1 MALVGPYFVDWTS
14 YRADFE
20 REASAILGRKVTV
33 QGSATARLLPFP
45 SVTFSDVAVAGGPDG
60 GPAMTVETFSMDAE
74 LAPFMSGSVHI
85 FDMRLVRPKAY
96 ITIDE
101 TGAVDWT
108 VRPSAPFDAA
118 HISLEKLTVTEG
130 QIVVHRAAG
139 GRDHLLSEIN
149 TQVSARSLAG
159 PWRIDG
165 TLRLDGARANLQL
178 STGKLDEQG
187 ALKVRM
193 KVDPVVYPLVVETDG
208 DVSIKD
214 GMALYAGTF
223 KVDARSVS
231 KDDLRGIGGATFKL
245 KETVDPK
252 TPPPYRLN
260 GRFALDHKQLDVAE
274 FRFETGSLED
284 PYTADGKALVDLGAD
299 PRFSIEATGA
309 QVRFDESIG
318 AGASAET
325 PSGLTFRDRVA
336 ALQSVL
342 VDLPKPAIPGS
353 INVNLPAIVAGDT
366 TFRDVRMSAE
376 PAEGGWQVND
386 LSATLPGRATLEA
399 DGLLSTDT
407 ELGFKGALLLAVAQ
421 PSGFAAWLARDVDD
435 AIRRLPAAGFKATV
449 ELTQSR
455 QSFSDLELILGRAKF
470 NGSIDAKQ
478 PADTRPLMQL
488 ALQGGALDVDGL
500 AAFASL
506 FVSDS
511 GINRAADQDLDLT
524 LKAGPVA
531 LSGLDAETVDT
542 ALRIR
547 GGQLEIDRLTING
560 LAGASISATASLREF
575 TTAPTGS
582 LDASIVAVD
591 LAPLVSTLAA
601 HYPDNPGLREL
612 DKRASAYPGLLA
624 DTRIDMVA
632 SAAAGADGAPAVAI
646 SANGQ
651 AGGSVFSLT
660 TSASTDPLRFS
671 AAPLSLSFSAINDN
685 AEALL
690 ALYGLPTLPL
700 GMIGA
705 GETSLQAKG
714 TLAGGL
720 ETTAT
725 LTGADFS
732 ADFGGTLA
740 LGVGGAAIKGKV
752 GLRAADLA
760 PWLMTTGVALPGLGL
775 GLPAEFAADATY
787 GKAALALDDL
797 SGTVDE
803 GAFSGALAADFSKPV
818 PHLTG
823 DLNLDALDLGDAAA
837 MVLGEAALAPGEGLW
852 PEAAFQPKVSA
863 PFTADIA
870 LSAGTAFVGMLG
882 TASEARMDA
891 RLDSEG
897 IRIADLEAK
906 AYDGALSGLFELKNT
921 GGTALFTG
929 QMKLTGADLAIL
941 APASGVSGRADITAN
956 LSSSGKSAEALA
968 SALSG
973 SGTAAVRDIVVE
985 GANPD
990 ALQAII
996 AKADAIGRDIDPAQA
1011 AAFVPELAGA
1021 GSFAAGSADIP
1032 FTVAAGVLRSPPVS
1046 FAAPAATL
1054 SAELRADANTA
1065 LVSAAGE
1072 IAYHA
1077 GDEALVGSSPIVR
1090 YTAEGPLGA
1099 VERRFDAEPMAQFL
1113 TQRALEREQA
1123 RVEAMQAVLLEKQRL
1138 RREVR
1143 YYAALQTE
1151 RDKAAEAL
1159 RQAEAEARAKADA
1172 EAKARADEEAR
1183 RKAEEQAAL
1192 DRQAAEKAAAETAR
1206 REAEAQRAAEAARK
1220 AAETEAQKPKPEIE
1234 RAPLPPAAASSDAAP
1249 SSSGNDAAR
1258 SATSDDA
1265 ARSATSDDAARSG
1278 GSNGSAFS
1286 PLSID
1291 SFLRT
1296 LQGSQ

>member
-1 MALVGPYFVDWTS
+1 VGPYFVDWTS

-33 QGSATARLLPFP
+33 QGAATARLLPFP

-60 GPAMTVETFSMDAE
+60 TPAMTVETFSMDAE

-85 FDMRLVRPKAY
+85 FDMRLVRPKAH

-101 TGAVDWT
+101 NGAVDWT
-108 VRPSAPFDAA
+108 MRPSAPFDAS
-118 HISLEKLTVTEG
+118 HISLEKLTITEG

-149 TQVSARSLAG
+149 TQVSARSFAG

-178 STGKLDEQG
+178 STGKLGEDG

-193 KVDPVVYPLVVETDG
+193 KVDPVVYPLVVEADG

-214 GMALYAGTF
+214 GVALYAGAF

-245 KETVDPK
+245 KEPDDAK

-260 GRFALDHKQLDVAE
+260 GRFALDHKKLDISE

-284 PYTADGKALVDLGAD
+284 PYTADGKALVDLGSD

-309 QVRFDESIG
+309 QVRFDESIA
-318 AGASAET
+318 AGAET
-325 PSGLTFRDRVA
+325 PAGLTFKDRIA
-336 ALQSVL
+336 ALQTVL

-366 TFRDVRMSAE
+366 TFRDVRMLAE
-376 PAEGGWQVND
+376 PVAGGWQITD
-386 LSATLPGRATLEA
+386 LAATLPGRTTLEA
-399 DGLLSTDT
+399 NGLLRTDT
-407 ELGFKGALLLAVAQ
+407 ELGFEGSLLLAVAQ

-435 AIRRLPAAGFKATV
+435 AIRRLPAAGFKAKV
-449 ELTQSR
+449 DLAAAK
-455 QSFSDLELILGRAKF
+455 QSFHDLELILGRAKF
-470 NGSIDAKQ
+470 LGTIDAKQ
-478 PADTRPLMQL
+478 PADARPSMQL
-488 ALQGGALDVDGL
+488 ALEGGALDVDGL

-506 FVSDS
+506 FVSDA
-511 GINRAADQDLDLT
+511 GANRAADQDLDLT
-524 LKAGPVA
+524 VKAGPVA
-531 LSGLDAETVDT
+531 LGGLEAETVDT

-547 GGQLEIDRLTING
+547 GGQLEVDRLTVGG
-560 LAGASISATASLREF
+560 LAGASISATASLRDF
-575 TTAPTGS
+575 ATRPTGS
-582 LDASIVAVD
+582 IDASVVAVD
-591 LAPLVSTLAA
+591 LGPLVSALAR
-601 HYPDNPGLREL
+601 HYPANVLLREL
-612 DKRASAYPGLLA
+612 DKRVAAYQGLLD

-632 SAAAGADGAPAVAI
+632 SAAAGADGAPAMAI
-646 SANGQ
+646 SANGH

-660 TSASTDPLRFS
+660 ASGSSDAGKFAT
-671 AAPLSLSFSAINDN
+671 APLSVSFSATNEN
-685 AEALL
+685 AEALV

-700 GMIGA
+700 GMIGP
-705 GETSLQAKG
+705 GETSFLAKG

-720 ETTAT
+720 ETTTT
-725 LTGADFS
+725 LTADDFGADF
-732 ADFGGTLA
+732 AGALA
-740 LGVGGAAIKGKV
+740 LGPDGASVKGKV
-752 GLRAADLA
+752 GLRAADLE
-760 PWLMTTGVALPGLGL
+760 PWLMTAGVTLPGLGL
-775 GLPAEFAADATY
+775 GLPVEFAADAAY
-787 GKAALALDDL
+787 GNAVLSLDGL
-797 SGTVDE
+797 TGTVDE
-803 GAFSGALAADFSKPV
+803 GAFSGSLVADFSKPL

-823 DLNLDALDLGDAAA
+823 GLDLDALDLGHAAA
-837 MVLGEAALAPGEGLW
+837 MVLGDAALAPGEGLW
-852 PEAAFQPKVSA
+852 PETAFQPKASS

-891 RLDSEG
+891 RLDGEG
-897 IRIADLEAK
+897 IRIANLEAK
-906 AYDGALSGLFELKNT
+906 AYDGTLSGLFELKNT

-929 QMKLTGADLAIL
+929 QLKLTGADLAIL
-941 APASGVSGRADITAN
+941 APASGVTGRADITAN

-968 SALSG
+968 ASLSG

-996 AKADAIGRDIDPAQA
+996 ARADAIGRDIDSAQA
-1011 AAFVPELAGA
+1011 ATFVPELAGN
-1021 GSFAAGSADIP
+1021 GTFAAGSADIP
-1032 FTVAAGVLRSPPVS
+1032 FTVAGGVLRSPPVT

-1054 SAELRADANTA
+1054 SAELRADASTA
-1065 LVSAAGE
+1065 LVSATGE
-1072 IAYHA
+1072 IAFQA
-1077 GDEALVGSSPIVR
+1077 GDEALVGSAPIVR
-1090 YTAEGPLGA
+1090 YSAEGPLGA

-1143 YYAALQTE
+1143 YYASLQTE

-1159 RQAEAEARAKADA
+1159 RQAEAEARAKAEA
-1172 EAKARADEEAR
+1172 EAKAKAEEEAR

-1192 DRQAAEKAAAETAR
+1192 DRAAAEKAEAEVAR
-1206 REAEAQRAAEAARK
+1206 KEAEARRAADAARK
-1220 AAETEAQKPKPEIE
+1220 AAEEEAQKPKPEIE
-1234 RAPLPPAAASSDAAP
+1234 RAPLPPAGADAAPSGASSDAARSDN
-1249 SSSGNDAAR
+1249 SS
-1258 SATSDDA
+1258 
-1265 ARSATSDDAARSG
+1265 DAARSG
-1278 GSNGSAFS
+1278 SGGNASTFS